1 MKHRYKIS
9 VAGLLL
15 LCASCTGTE
24 NTAKPPTTETTVR
37 ASSNKEAVVAKWT
50 DFMRSAL
57 PSDICKPGAFLRECY
72 AVSQEECEREAVR
85 AVRICLEV
93 HREDIQSNFSV
104 ASKEDVRRSGGKFGK
119 VIGEC
124 AGQNLDLTFK
134 GKASKDLKC
143 SDVSRWVSKS

>member
-57 PSDICKPGAFLRECY
+57 PSDICKPGAFLRE
-72 AVSQEECEREAVR
+72 
-85 AVRICLEV
+85 
-93 HREDIQSNFSV
+93 DIQSNFSV